1 MEEVVLSV
9 ITVCYNAEHKI
20 EKTLCSVLEQIW
32 TKYEYVIVDGASSD
46 RTFEVINKYI
56 EEFKKKGINCRIIR
70 EKDEGIYDAMNK
82 GAKLALGTWIIY
94 LNAGDIFYNNY
105 VLLNVS
111 RWFHLKAD
119 VLYGDTIEIS
129 KSKWRV
135 ACGKNVDEI
144 TSGMIFCHQSAFIKK
159 KIMIENP
166 YQEQFK
172 ICADYNFFLKI
183 FLLGAIYKKI
193 DVIISVFE
201 LDGISSQNGFEV
213 RRENVKV
220 LFLNK
225 IITERQKAYRLFRI
239 SIEEKIKL
247 LLPSVLF
254 DFKRKAVLR
263 TWFDIGE
270 YETHKKEE
278 LKKEGIL

>member
-1 MEEVVLSV
+1 M
-9 ITVCYNAEHKI
+9 
-20 EKTLCSVLEQIW
+20 
-32 TKYEYVIVDGASSD
+32 
-46 RTFEVINKYI
+46 
-56 EEFKKKGINCRIIR
+56 
-70 EKDEGIYDAMNK
+70 
-82 GAKLALGTWIIY
+82 
-94 LNAGDIFYNNY
+94 
-105 VLLNVS
+105 
-111 RWFHLKAD
+111 
-119 VLYGDTIEIS
+119 
-129 KSKWRV
+129 
-135 ACGKNVDEI
+135 
-144 TSGMIFCHQSAFIKK
+144 
-159 KIMIENP
+159 
-166 YQEQFK
+166 
-172 ICADYNFFLKI
+172 
-183 FLLGAIYKKI
+183 YKRQ
-193 DVIISVFE
+193 E

>member
-1 MEEVVLSV
+1 MGRAG
-9 ITVCYNAEHKI
+9 C
-20 EKTLCSVLEQIW
+20 
-32 TKYEYVIVDGASSD
+32 G
-46 RTFEVINKYI
+46 
-56 EEFKKKGINCRIIR
+56 KGIYGLQR
-70 EKDEGIYDAMNK
+70 K
-82 GAKLALGTWIIY
+82 GGQALSLIHI
-94 LNAGDIFYNNY
+94 
-105 VLLNVS
+105 
-111 RWFHLKAD
+111 
-119 VLYGDTIEIS
+119 
-129 KSKWRV
+129 
-135 ACGKNVDEI
+135 
-144 TSGMIFCHQSAFIKK
+144 
-159 KIMIENP
+159 
-166 YQEQFK
+166 
-172 ICADYNFFLKI
+172 FFLKI

>member
-159 KIMIENP
+159 KIMIVIVLHL
-166 YQEQFK
+166 YLK
-172 ICADYNFFLKI
+172 HKMLYN
-183 FLLGAIYKKI
+183 
-193 DVIISVFE
+193 E
-201 LDGISSQNGFEV
+201 
-213 RRENVKV
+213 
-220 LFLNK
+220 
-225 IITERQKAYRLFRI
+225 
-239 SIEEKIKL
+239 
-247 LLPSVLF
+247 
-254 DFKRKAVLR
+254 
-263 TWFDIGE
+263 
-270 YETHKKEE
+270 
-278 LKKEGIL
+278 